1 MGRGGARANKN
12 TRKASRLP
20 GFTWRNPC
28 RFGAYWL
35 RCSGWAVAEVA
46 MFAKAVLSDEA
57 SDAS

>member
-1 MGRGGARANKN
+1 VIGRGGARANKN
-12 TRKASRLP
+12 TREASRLP
-20 GFTWRNPC
+20 GFKWWN

-46 MFAKAVLSDEA
+46 MFAKAVFSDEA

>member
-1 MGRGGARANKN
+1 L
-12 TRKASRLP
+12 RLP
-20 GFTWRNPC
+20 GFKWWD